1 MCGVF
6 TLEELLSV
14 VRPTETELTT
24 VLYGDA
30 VQVWGLL
37 LPVLGLAS
45 REGGEQQSRRYSG
58 VHVWA
63 VSHSALIPLLLTV
76 DRPPSV
82 SRLPRSGETDGHP
95 RTATTITAHQVPPVI
110 FRTQQHRGL
119 ELER

>member
-1 MCGVF
+1 MLTENFLLDFNESKVYSKIARGNLDLTMCGVF

-63 VSHSALIPLLLTV
+63 VSHSDLISLRV
-76 DRPPSV
+76 DC
-82 SRLPRSGETDGHP
+82 
-95 RTATTITAHQVPPVI
+95 
-110 FRTQQHRGL
+110 
-119 ELER
+119 